1 MFRNHIFN
9 LSGKGS
15 KITHEAKERLL
26 QSRDDVHQP
35 EDSSLMRARLRRIPQ
50 LKWRDRVS
58 LVHVESIQSKSRVRP
73 ASSCCLETLLDV
85 LEGCRS
91 FVPVMS

>member
-1 MFRNHIFN
+1 MFKNHICD

-15 KITHEAKERLL
+15 EITHETKKRLL

-35 EDSSLMRARLRRIPQ
+35 EDASLMRARLRRIPQ

-58 LVHVESIQSKSRVRP
+58 LVRVESIQSKSRVRP
-73 ASSCCLETLLDV
+73 ASCYCLETSLDV
-85 LEGCRS
+85 LG
-91 FVPVMS
+91 V

>member
-1 MFRNHIFN
+1 MFKNHIFD

-26 QSRDDVHQP
+26 QSCDDIHQP
-35 EDSSLMRARLRRIPQ
+35 EDVSLIEARLRRIPQ
-50 LKWRDRVS
+50 LKRRDRVP

-73 ASSCCLETLLDV
+73 ASCCCSEILLDV
-85 LEGCRS
+85 LEN
-91 FVPVMS
+91 